1 MQVEVT
7 AFVEDYDLAHYVS
20 NSEQAILLNNIF
32 NECCE
37 DSKRRFIAFLNNDY
51 LIKELKLR
59 GYTITK
65 NEK

>member
-1 MQVEVT
+1 MQIEIT

-20 NSEQAILLNNIF
+20 NSEQAILLNHIF
-32 NECCE
+32 TECCE
-37 DSKRRFIAFLNNDY
+37 DSKRRFMAFLNENY

-65 NEK
+65 NEE